1 MAKYTQ
7 KELQRFDF
15 EKEGKDSLYIGNYL
29 YLVWRKK
36 EKKKVFQFR
45 FNDRKKKTTFKR
57 VIGELKKDKHDVSGI
72 SLKEAMEKAKMMT
85 ALYKEDKIDEIDKI
99 AGIYKK
105 KEFNEERIFSK
116 LFIDY
121 MKNFRSKKVAAKT
134 AKMEMYYFTDYL
146 KPLHNKDV
154 KLIRK
159 SDISKLFL
167 RIQQKSLNK
176 KTNTKV
182 KEGYNSYDTVMRVKT
197 TLNQFFNYLVN
208 KGILDDNIVKDIKL
222 DSLLPTK
229 KVKKKK
235 DIETDLEKLK
245 EYYLKIRFYHKSLT
259 GFQRRNFQV
268 ASKYLTEFMFLTAMR
283 NSQARLTKWEY
294 IDFDKNI
301 IVYPADI
308 VKKRREYILPMT
320 KRIRIILKTLQKL
333 NTINSEYVFFNKR
346 TGKNLT
352 DIAVSR
358 VLQNATNNK
367 ITSHNFR
374 DILLTLIK
382 IHYKHDFNKIVLV
395 HQILDHSK
403 FINEIDDVYTQK
415 DANELIKMRREI
427 LEWWYSTI
435 YPQKYH
441 SGITRF
447 DF

>member
-15 EKEGKDSLYIGNYL
+15 EKEGKESLYIGNYL

-57 VIGELKKDKHDVSGI
+57 VIGELKKDKHDVAGI

-105 KEFNEERIFSK
+105 KNFNEERLFSK
-116 LFIDY
+116 LFLDY
-121 MKNFRSKKVAAKT
+121 MENFRSKKVAEKT

-146 KPLHNKDV
+146 KPLHNKDI

-159 SDISKLFL
+159 SEISKLLL

-176 KTNTKV
+176 KTNTKI
-182 KEGYNSYDTVMRVKT
+182 KDGYNSYDTVMRVKT

-208 KGILDDNIVKDIKL
+208 KGILDDNVIKDIKV
-222 DSLLPTK
+222 DSLLPIK

-235 DIETDLEKLK
+235 DIETDLNKLR

-268 ASKYLTEFMFLTAMR
+268 SSKYLTEFMFLTAMR
-283 NSQARLTKWEY
+283 NKQARLTKWEY
-294 IDFDKNI
+294 VDWDKNI
-301 IVYPADI
+301 IVYPADV
-308 VKKRREYILPMT
+308 VKKRREYVLPIT
-320 KRIRIILKTLQKL
+320 KRIRIILKTLKKL
-333 NTINSEYVFFNKR
+333 NENIGSEYVFFNKR
-346 TGKNLT
+346 TKRHLT

-358 VLQNATNNK
+358 ILQNATDDK

-374 DILLTLIK
+374 DILLTMIK

-403 FINEIDDVYTQK
+403 FIDGIDDVYTQK
-415 DANELIKMRREI
+415 DADELINMRREI
-427 LEWWYSTI
+427 KLSPFVKTN
-435 YPQKYH
+435 
-441 SGITRF
+441 
-447 DF
+447 